1 MSENAVA
8 SKIDVDNSEVSYTYA
23 NGANFTPML
32 EDCFIDFG
40 TTSIIMPP
48 NVSATEMTPETA
60 KQVRF
65 AFRHTNRIHMNW
77 QTAKRLSG
85 MLNQM
90 VAAHESTFGEI
101 MMAEN
106 QAPASPE

>member
-1 MSENAVA
+1 MSEDTAAPKV
-8 SKIDVDNSEVSYTYA
+8 DVDNSEVVYSYA
-23 NGANFTPML
+23 NGAHFTPML
-32 EDCFIDFG
+32 EDCFVDFG

-48 NVSATEMTPETA
+48 NVNATQMTPENA
-60 KQVRF
+60 QQVRF

-101 MMAEN
+101 AMAEN
-106 QAPASPE
+106 QAALHSE